1 MLEFAITDIH
11 GRADLFFKA
20 LDIMSALDNSF
31 HCFVL
36 GDVADRGED
45 GYNLMKY
52 FLSSTENFSYIK
64 GNHEDLFVKAAI
76 NFLTEVDK
84 EKIKKEDYIN
94 FLTRLYQSDR
104 NGLIS
109 LYIHNGGM
117 IVLSDWIHDGA
128 PLDILSKLNAL
139 PQETEKT
146 IAGKSFLFCHSGL
159 IEGEYIDRLW
169 WREPILEPS
178 RGKIVVHGH
187 TPVRVFMN
195 DKTLSLEPLRYAEGT
210 RINLDIGLENWN
222 KMFIYD
228 VSNDKFIPVE
238 L

>member
-1 MLEFAITDIH
+1 MIEFAITDIH

-20 LDIMSALDNSF
+20 LDIMSSMDESF

-76 NFLTEVDK
+76 VFL
-84 EKIKKEDYIN
+84 EKANEENVHKEDYVG
-94 FLTRLYQSDR
+94 FFTKLYQRKEVS
-104 NGLIS
+104 LFS
-109 LYIHNGGM
+109 LYMDNGGARTL
-117 IVLSDWIHDGA
+117 LSWLKDGA
-128 PLDILSKLNAL
+128 PLDILFRLNAL
-139 PQETEKT
+139 PLEIEAD
-146 IAGKSFLFCHSGL
+146 INNRSFLFCHSGL
-159 IEGEYIDRLW
+159 TDGEDFDRLW
-169 WREPILEPS
+169 LREPIFEPS
-178 RGKIVVHGH
+178 RGKTIIHGH

-195 DKTLSLEPLRYAEGT
+195 DKTLPLEPLRYAEGT
-210 RINLDIGLENWN
+210 KINLDIGLENWN

-228 VSNDKFIPVE
+228 VSNDNFISVK